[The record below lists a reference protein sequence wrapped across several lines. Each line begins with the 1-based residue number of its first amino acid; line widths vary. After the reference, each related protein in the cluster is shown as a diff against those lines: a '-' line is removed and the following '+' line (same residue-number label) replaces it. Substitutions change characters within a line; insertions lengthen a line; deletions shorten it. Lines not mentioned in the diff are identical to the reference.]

1 MYYLGA
7 PDFIMKEKCPKEY
20 DKYSKEHRTLLLA
33 KEKMVKKKLWLY
45 FFYKIK

>member
-20 DKYSKEHRTLLLA
+20 DKYSKEYRTLLLA
-33 KEKMVKKKLWLY
+33 KEKNGQKEIMALFLLQDK
-45 FFYKIK
+45 